1 MCVFVYVCATAWPRE
16 LVISP
21 LKPPGP
27 KTYLLLNT
35 VHLTNKPSAETQG
48 SHLAVPMQAQLLAN
62 I

>member
-1 MCVFVYVCATAWPRE
+1 MCVFVYVCGVAWPQE

-48 SHLAVPMQAQLLAN
+48 SDLAVSMQA
-62 I
+62 